1 LREGEPLVYVRFLD
15 GQLHARYGLPLEELA
30 TPCSQFARLD
40 FGRQRCLITENKV
53 PFLTLPQLSETFAI
67 LGGGF
72 GVRSLATIPWLKTCP
87 ILYWGDLD
95 AQGFQILSQLRSLF
109 PHVVS
114 LMMDEQTLKTF
125 FSFQVEGTPCSVRQL
140 PYLTSEE
147 HTLFVYLS
155 ERTLRL
161 EQERISHAYAL
172 ECIHRCFLQIAQ
184 DPGKIL

>member
-1 LREGEPLVYVRFLD
+1 VYVRFLD